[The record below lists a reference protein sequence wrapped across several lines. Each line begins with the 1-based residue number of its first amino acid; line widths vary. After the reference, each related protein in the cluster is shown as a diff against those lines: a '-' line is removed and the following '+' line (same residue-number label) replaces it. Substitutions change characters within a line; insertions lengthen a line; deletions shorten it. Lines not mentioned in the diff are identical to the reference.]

1 MKAISIRLTA
11 ALIVLSFGRAAE
23 VSGQETPAPTN
34 VFQQSVAGL
43 SLNNQDIIDGVAML
57 SQNVGLAV
65 SVEHELG
72 ATTSGAAPQPNTFT
86 ATIGPGTVSEILDG
100 LCALDPTFAW
110 QRGRKY
116 GKRDDRKGALVSE
129 RELFLKPECG
139 MNWCFEISG
148 THKKRI
154 IQDRGRVASS
164 EGAGRCNNGGWR
176 VSLAFARPW
185 SARFQNISIRE
196 ALDQIARQLGP
207 TFGWQLTGAKNF
219 RIITFHQQ
227 LMPKP
232 SRSEQGPTTVK
243 K

>member
-57 SQNVGLAV
+57 SHNVGLAV

-86 ATIGPGTVSEILDG
+86 AAIGPGTVSEILDG

-110 QRGRKY
+110 QKDGNMVNMMPR
-116 GKRDDRKGALVSE
+116 ALVSE
-129 RELFLKPECG
+129 RDYFLNRNVNELVFRDIRDAQEALFKTVGGLPPPKE
-139 MNWCFEISG
+139 
-148 THKKRI
+148 
-154 IQDRGRVASS
+154 QVAIM
-164 EGAGRCNNGGWR
+164 EVG

-185 SARFQNISIRE
+185 SATFQNISIRE